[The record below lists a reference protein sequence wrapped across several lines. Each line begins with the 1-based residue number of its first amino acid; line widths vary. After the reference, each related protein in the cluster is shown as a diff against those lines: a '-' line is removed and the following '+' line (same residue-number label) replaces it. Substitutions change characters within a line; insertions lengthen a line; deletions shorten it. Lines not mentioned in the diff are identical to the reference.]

1 MSTSTSGGNAAG
13 TGTRT
18 GAPGGG
24 QDHLKPGDEA
34 MAGTPGTGE
43 DLCPDCSG
51 SGKKKDGAECPTC
64 EGTGRI
70 TQGIGGG

>member
-1 MSTSTSGGNAAG
+1 MSTSTSGGNA
-13 TGTRT
+13 TGT
-18 GAPGGG
+18 PGTSPE
-24 QDHLKPGDEA
+24 HLKPGDEA